1 MTVGLT
7 YTELRL
13 INLLTGKTFRYA
25 RLSLTAEGRV
35 GPVRIELSNR
45 RADLEARVIG
55 DEPLLGVIPIEAMD
69 CVVDPTTQELR
80 VNPAHLDF
88 AVYRV

>member
-1 MTVGLT
+1 
-7 YTELRL
+7 
-13 INLLTGKTFRYA
+13 
-25 RLSLTAEGRV
+25 
-35 GPVRIELSNR
+35 
-45 RADLEARVIG
+45 LEARVIG